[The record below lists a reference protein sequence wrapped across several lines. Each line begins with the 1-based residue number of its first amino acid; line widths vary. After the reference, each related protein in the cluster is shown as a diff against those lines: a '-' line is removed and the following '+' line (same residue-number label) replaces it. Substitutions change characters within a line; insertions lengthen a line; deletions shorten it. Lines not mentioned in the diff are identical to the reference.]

1 MNTLG
6 KLPYTQSKKY
16 TDDLS
21 GTQNN
26 LDQSDDTKLGV
37 SDEGMTADT
46 LEMKRERGQRNRGRV
61 KSNIETPSSR
71 GSRKA
76 KRDQSYPAPETKEEI
91 PEQHG
96 ESLPSFGMKTDR
108 GDRTGRFGGGNAS
121 SRKTSKIKE
130 EEFYNENDEDEDTLK
145 EEEGDFYEDE
155 EKKPHVLRY
164 QSLGRIQARLSTV
177 KEETFEEGL
186 TSIVMFP
193 DQIGLSKSLSGR
205 VKSKSG
211 VGLVSLVLLK
221 NKSEMIEKRT
231 SISPINGNL
240 KMVSSREGTVS
251 FDSPEETKV
260 EIKPEPPIEYHLPP
274 LDYTAYETPP
284 ELVIESKST
293 KSSSFC
299 CRLEQVEHGS
309 DARAN
314 NNESC
319 NIF

>member
-1 MNTLG
+1 MFFV
-6 KLPYTQSKKY
+6 
-16 TDDLS
+16 S
-21 GTQNN
+21 G
-26 LDQSDDTKLGV
+26 
-37 SDEGMTADT
+37 
-46 LEMKRERGQRNRGRV
+46 
-61 KSNIETPSSR
+61 
-71 GSRKA
+71 
-76 KRDQSYPAPETKEEI
+76 
-91 PEQHG
+91 
-96 ESLPSFGMKTDR
+96 
-108 GDRTGRFGGGNAS
+108 
-121 SRKTSKIKE
+121 SKIKE
-130 EEFYNENDEDEDTLK
+130 EEVSHDDEDEDTLK

-164 QSLGRIQARLSTV
+164 QSLGKIQARLSTV

-186 TSIVMFP
+186 TSIVMLP
-193 DQIGLSKSLSGR
+193 DQIFSKSLSSR

-231 SISPINGNL
+231 SISPINGNI

-260 EIKPEPPIEYHLPP
+260 DIKPEPPLEYNLPP
-274 LDYTAYETPP
+274 FDFPAYETPP
-284 ELVIESKST
+284 ELVIESKAA

-299 CRLEQVEHGS
+299 CRLEQVEHGHRS
-309 DARAN
+309 RA